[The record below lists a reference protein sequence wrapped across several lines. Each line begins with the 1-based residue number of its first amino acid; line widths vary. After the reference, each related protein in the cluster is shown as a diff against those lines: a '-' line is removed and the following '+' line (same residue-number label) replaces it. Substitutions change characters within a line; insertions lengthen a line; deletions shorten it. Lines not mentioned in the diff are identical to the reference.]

1 MCKLMLML
9 IELKPVQ
16 RICRYHLLLQ
26 ELSKHTPSSDC
37 PSSYNEIKQV
47 ADSLRALASQVN
59 SAANSTDRIRQTIL
73 LQEKL
78 VFPGSVSR
86 LLDFLRTATTL
97 LSIHRL
103 SCKTFTN
110 SSDQ

>member
-1 MCKLMLML
+1 MYKLMLIL

-47 ADSLRALASQVN
+47 ADNLKALASQVN

-73 LQEKL
+73 LQKRL
-78 VFPGSVSR
+78 VFPSSVSR
-86 LLDFLRTATTL
+86 LVCFFDTATIT
-97 LSIHRL
+97 
-103 SCKTFTN
+103 KYP
-110 SSDQ
+110 

>member
-1 MCKLMLML
+1 MCKLMRIL

-26 ELSKHTPSSDC
+26 ELSKYTPSSDC

-47 ADSLRALASQVN
+47 ADNLKALASQVN
-59 SAANSTDRIRQTIL
+59 TAANRTDRIRQTIL
-73 LQEKL
+73 LQKKL

-86 LLDFLRTATTL
+86 LFGFFNASTIL
-97 LSIHRL
+97 LNINRP
-103 SCKTFTN
+103 SCKMFTN
-110 SSDQ
+110 SSGQ

>member
-1 MCKLMLML
+1 MCKLIL
-9 IELKPVQ
+9 ILIGFKPVQ

-47 ADSLRALASQVN
+47 ADNLKALASQVN
-59 SAANSTDRIRQTIL
+59 SAANRTDRIRQTIL
-73 LQEKL
+73 LQKRL

-86 LLDFLRTATTL
+86 LACFVDTATKY
-97 LSIHRL
+97 S
-103 SCKTFTN
+103 
-110 SSDQ
+110 